1 MSKTAPIPDDV
12 HALIIDKQTEL
23 KRKYKISVK
32 ISDIIA
38 VVMKNNI
45 HKIGKYLGLKNDEGS
60 DVKNNIRQD
69 IINPDKP
76 NVKIT
81 ERLEV
86 EEDGVKGD
94 NYH

>member
-1 MSKTAPIPDDV
+1 MSKTAPIPDDI

-23 KRKYKISVK
+23 KRKYRISVK

-45 HKIGKYLGLKNDEGS
+45 HKIGKYLGLKNDEES
-60 DVKNNIRQD
+60 DVRDEKRQG
-69 IINPDKP
+69 IINDPEKP

-81 ERLEV
+81 DSIEV
-86 EEDGVKGD
+86 KEDGIKGV
-94 NYH
+94 